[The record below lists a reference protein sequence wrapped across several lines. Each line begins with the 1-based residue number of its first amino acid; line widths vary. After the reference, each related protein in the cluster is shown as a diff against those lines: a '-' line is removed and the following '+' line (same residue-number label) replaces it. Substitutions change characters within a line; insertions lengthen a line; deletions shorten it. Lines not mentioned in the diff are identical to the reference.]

1 MTVGDYGE
9 FLAVSREILLHRPAG
24 AAEELGLDEALTTP
38 GSPEAEI
45 AGYAFLEAQGFTGAT
60 SSTLSRIAL
69 ADPALDN
76 ATGDLAHLP
85 LAWPLDATPSSG
97 WIAFGSTTDRA
108 LVDLPERGLV
118 ALPCSVAPNGRMGLV
133 EDDYAHL
140 VVINPAG
147 GDVLVPEA
155 TMRLLRPAML
165 ARVRLGA
172 AAEILGAAD
181 RMLED
186 ALRYTQTRIQFGRPI
201 ATFPAI
207 RDLLAWGATERHQ
220 LREFLAYCWSLQP
233 LSSPDENLS
242 EIAKALAGTCGLKIA
257 QATMQ
262 ATGAMAFTAEYGHG
276 ALHRRILA
284 LDAAAGSCAT
294 LNREIGA
301 RARSTGEIPSYFSLD
316 QLAASLS

>member
-1 MTVGDYGE
+1 VDDYDE
-9 FLAVSREILLHRPAG
+9 FLQVAREILLHRPA
-24 AAEELGLDEALTTP
+24 AAEEELGLDEVLTTP
-38 GSPEAEI
+38 GSPEAEV

-69 ADPALDN
+69 ADPALGA
-76 ATGDLAHLP
+76 ATGHPARLP
-85 LAWPLDATPSSG
+85 LAWPLDPTPGSS
-97 WIAFGSTTDRA
+97 WIAFGPTTDRA

-118 ALPCSVAPNGRMGLV
+118 SLPCSVAPPGRNGLLV
-133 EDDYAHL
+133 DDYAHI
-140 VVINPAG
+140 VVIDPAA

-155 TMRLLRPAML
+155 TMRPLRRAIL
-165 ARVRLGA
+165 ARVRLGS

-207 RDLLAWGATERHQ
+207 RDLLAWAATERYQ

-262 ATGAMAFTAEYGHG
+262 ATGAMAFTAEYSHG

-284 LDAAAGSCAT
+284 LDVAAGSCST

-301 RARSTGEIPSYFSLD
+301 RARSTGEVPSYFSLD
-316 QLAASLS
+316 QLAASLG